1 MKLTDNPYTI
11 QSHKTNKIDNTDHKT
26 FLCSLSINLKIKNS
40 DDKCRK
46 LNYEN
51 KKEKK
56 KNSQQAI
63 LAARSEGLIAPE
75 GAE

>member
-56 KNSQQAI
+56 NSQQAI